1 MTTPMGEYLPL
12 RLTTDPVPPPDRVAV
27 TREVFGRHVL
37 NLDLEPDPEQPLR
50 VDFRMHALDGLKIV
64 TGSAS
69 GVVSRRTPALLADSN
84 DDLFLSLNETNDFY
98 VRHRGIET
106 VMGPGDAVLATCAEP
121 IAFRRASGRAIGL
134 CAPRAAFAHAIP
146 SIEDFAGRLIPR
158 HTEPLRLLKAYVNGL
173 DTDEALTTPELR
185 HLVSCHVQD
194 LIMLAV
200 DTEGAVLA
208 GAARRGLKAA
218 RLRAIKG
225 YVRARLTENL
235 SVGTVAAAHGL
246 TERYVQRLF
255 EAEGVTFSSFVSR
268 QRLARAHRL
277 LRDPRAAGQ
286 AVSVIAYDC
295 GFGDV
300 THFNRQFRRLY
311 GQNPSE
317 VRVAAKAP
325 AYRAHI
331 H

>member
-1 MTTPMGEYLPL
+1 MTTPPGEYVPL
-12 RLTTDPVPPPDRVAV
+12 RLATDPVPPPDRVAV
-27 TREVFGRHVL
+27 TREVFGRYVL

-50 VDFRMHALDGLKIV
+50 VDFRMHALDGLKII

-106 VMGPGDAVLATCAEP
+106 VMGPGDAVLASCAEP
-121 IAFRRASGRAIGL
+121 IAFRRTSGRAIGL
-134 CAPRAAFAHAIP
+134 CAPKSAFVQAIP
-146 SIEDFAGRLIPR
+146 QVEAFAGRLIPR

-173 DTDEALTTPELR
+173 DADASLTTPELR

-194 LIMLAV
+194 LIMLAI
-200 DTEGAVLA
+200 DTAGAVRA

-218 RLRAIKG
+218 RLRVIKA
-225 YVRARLTENL
+225 YVGAHLTAGL
-235 SVGTVAAAHGL
+235 SVGTVAAVHGL

-268 QRLARAHRL
+268 QRLARAHRQ
-277 LRDPRAAGQ
+277 LRDPRAVGK
-286 AVSVIAYDC
+286 AVSTIAYDW

-311 GQNPSE
+311 GRSPSE
-317 VRVAAKAP
+317 VRAAASAP
-325 AYRAHI
+325 AYRQDI